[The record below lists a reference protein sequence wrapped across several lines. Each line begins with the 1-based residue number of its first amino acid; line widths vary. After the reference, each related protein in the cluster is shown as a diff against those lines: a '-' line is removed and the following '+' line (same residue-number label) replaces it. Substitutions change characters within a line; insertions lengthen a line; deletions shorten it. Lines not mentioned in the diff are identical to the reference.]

1 MSTTAARST
10 AAGVGGLTDR
20 LAAAV
25 RPEFRVDVLVP
36 AVGDSILGTP
46 PCIVAGCVRSSR
58 YDRLCLAHLHRWRNA
73 GRPQLMAWAATADP
87 QTTGHRP
94 LRSCEVTGCQFGQLR
109 YRLCYRHSRQWD
121 AAARPDP
128 VGWSPPVV
136 TAAAVCAV
144 TGCRLWA
151 ELDAGWCRGHHT
163 RWRMRGR
170 PTSEDFIAYCATYGE
185 DRFDFGAL
193 APRMRLE
200 IQYAVQCRVDAQRA
214 RTVPRTIKP
223 LLDYLAG
230 AGDASLLD
238 RPLDAWLGE
247 LPAAAT
253 STARAFLGFAVDCL
267 LDLRDGGG
275 WDAEYCRDV
284 WLLRRLSIPGA
295 GHGARLDFTAL
306 QPSWLRDLVKRWCRW
321 RLSCGIGLTQ
331 VRRDLVAVMRLSR
344 LTPGLA
350 ASSGTSELTR
360 LSLEGYLAAL
370 AAEIAHPKTRRA
382 DIGAVTGFLR
392 AVRQHR
398 WATLPADADL
408 YPDDCPR
415 PEQPTLSRA
424 IPEFVMNQLEAPASL
439 DRVDDLRIRLLIE
452 ILIGAGLRIGDAT
465 RLGIDCLIHDPAAAT
480 YLRYRN
486 HKMRREAIVPIDEQ
500 LAAKIA
506 DQQRRARAAHPDTN
520 VLLPRTHANPNGR
533 HPISPNTF
541 DMHLKQ
547 WLSAVAVV
555 DELGRPAKV
564 TPHQFRHT
572 YATRLINNDVS
583 QEVVRRLLDHT
594 SHAMTARYA
603 RLADTTIRTQWERA
617 RKIDIH
623 GQRVDTSGDSLL
635 GDAEWMNH
643 NLARAKMALPNGY
656 CGLPL
661 QKSCPHANACLTCP
675 VFITT
680 PEFLPQHHAQ
690 REQTLQLITAAE
702 ARGQQRLAE
711 ANRTVLTNLNTIITT
726 LEADQQEPAEDA
738 L

>member
-73 GRPQLMAWAATADP
+73 CRPQLMAWAATADP

-547 WLSAVAVV
+547 WLTAVAVV

-564 TPHQFRHT
+564 TPHQFRH
-572 YATRLINNDVS
+572 IV
-583 QEVVRRLLDHT
+583 
-594 SHAMTARYA
+594 
-603 RLADTTIRTQWERA
+603 
-617 RKIDIH
+617 
-623 GQRVDTSGDSLL
+623 
-635 GDAEWMNH
+635 
-643 NLARAKMALPNGY
+643 
-656 CGLPL
+656 
-661 QKSCPHANACLTCP
+661 
-675 VFITT
+675 
-680 PEFLPQHHAQ
+680 
-690 REQTLQLITAAE
+690 
-702 ARGQQRLAE
+702 
-711 ANRTVLTNLNTIITT
+711 
-726 LEADQQEPAEDA
+726 PA
-738 L
+738 

>member
-1 MSTTAARST
+1 MSTLAAHST
-10 AAGVGGLTDR
+10 AVGVSGFAQR

-25 RPEFRVDVLVP
+25 RPEFQVEVLVP
-36 AVGDSILGTP
+36 AVGDPILGTP
-46 PCIVAGCVRSSR
+46 ACIVAGCVRSSY
-58 YDRLCLAHLHRWRNA
+58 YDRVCQAHRHRWKKD
-73 GRPQLMAWAATADP
+73 GRPELTQWAATADP
-87 QTTGHRP
+87 QVTGHRP
-94 LRSCEVTGCQFGQLR
+94 LHACEVAGCRFGQHR
-109 YRLCYRHSRQWD
+109 YRLCYGHSRQWD
-121 AAARPDP
+121 AGGRPDRTQ
-128 VGWSPPVV
+128 WSPPVV
-136 TAAAVCAV
+136 TAAAVCGV
-144 TGCRLWA
+144 TGCRLWT

-163 RWRMRGR
+163 RWRMRGY
-170 PTSEDFIAYCATYGE
+170 PAPEAFIAYCATYGE
-185 DRFDFGAL
+185 DRFDFRGL
-193 APRMRLE
+193 SPQLRLE
-200 IQYAVQCRVDAQRA
+200 VQYAVQCRVDAQRA
-214 RTVPRTIKP
+214 RTVPRAVKP
-223 LLDYLAG
+223 LLDHLAT
-230 AGDASLLD
+230 AGDVSLLG

-247 LPAAAT
+247 LPPAAT
-253 STARAFLGFAVDCL
+253 STARAFLGFAIGCL

-275 WDAEYCRDV
+275 WEAEYDRDV

-295 GHGARLDFTAL
+295 GHGAQLDFTAV
-306 QPSWLRDLVKRWCRW
+306 QPSWLRELVKRWCRW

-331 VRRDLVAVMRLSR
+331 VRRDLVALIRLSR

-350 ASSGTSELTR
+350 SSPGPTGLSR
-360 LSLEGYLAAL
+360 QSLEGYLAAL
-370 AAEIAHPKTRRA
+370 AAELARPKTRRG
-382 DIGAVTGFLR
+382 DIGAVSGFLR
-392 AVRQHR
+392 AIRQHR
-398 WATLPADADL
+398 WAMLPADAEL

-415 PEQPTLSRA
+415 PEQATLSRA
-424 IPEFVMNQLEAPASL
+424 IPEFVMNQLEDPANL
-439 DRVDDLRIRLLIE
+439 DRISDSRIRLLVE
-452 ILIGAGLRIGDAT
+452 ILNGAGLRIGDAT
-465 RLGIDCLIHDPAAAT
+465 RLSIDCLVHDPVGAT

-486 HKMRREAIVPIDEQ
+486 HKMRREAMVPIDEQ

-506 DQQRRARAAHPDTN
+506 DQQRRATAAFPETA
-520 VLLPRTHANPNGR
+520 VLIPRSHANPHGR
-533 HPISPNTF
+533 HPIGPNTF
-541 DMHLKQ
+541 DMHLKG
-547 WLSAVAVV
+547 WLTDVAVV

-594 SHAMTARYA
+594 SHTMTARYA

-623 GQRVDTSGDSLL
+623 GQSVDTSGDGLI

-711 ANRTVLTNLNTIITT
+711 ANRTVLTNLDTIIAT
-726 LEADQQEPAEDA
+726 LETDHQDTAEDA
-738 L
+738 R